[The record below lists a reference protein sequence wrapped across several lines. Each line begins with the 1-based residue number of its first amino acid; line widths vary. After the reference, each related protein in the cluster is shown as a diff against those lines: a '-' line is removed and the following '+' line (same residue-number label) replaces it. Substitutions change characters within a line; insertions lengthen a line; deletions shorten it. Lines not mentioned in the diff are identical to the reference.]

1 MSKKENKKENKK
13 IYEKALSLYN
23 RGYIDESIDLCEKG
37 ISRDLNNSNIINLKG
52 LLLYLKGDLNEAIA
66 LWKINKDYNN
76 DEISKTYLKDI
87 EKDFKRGE
95 LYKESE
101 EFINNLL
108 IDKAIENL
116 LECSKSD
123 FNLINVNNALA
134 ICYLRKG
141 QYDNGLIALEKV
153 FTTDKKNIKAKEIEK
168 EINSILNIKNKN
180 NLLLKVV
187 ILGLIT
193 VVLIMSV
200 RVNLLLKERRNNI
213 ENNTA
218 ANGNKELDNEVAV
231 NSSNE
236 DIEKEKN
243 NSENKKQENIDKD
256 KENTNEEEEIK
267 EEIIELSGEK
277 ILENYKEGTDLFEK
291 GKYKEAKKIL
301 EYTLKPSEGN
311 HLNDDI
317 LFLLASTSEKSGDI
331 EDSIKY
337 FEEFILK
344 YNNGNYIEESYYKI
358 SLLYKEKDIEKSKY
372 YAKELMSKFP
382 NSIYNNKNIKE
393 ILAS

>member
-1 MSKKENKKENKK
+1 MSKKENKK

-23 RGYIDESIDLCEKG
+23 RGYIDEAINLCEKG

-52 LLLYLKGDLNEAIA
+52 LLLYLKGNLKEATA

-87 EKDFKRGE
+87 EKDFKREE

-101 EFINNLL
+101 ELINSLL
-108 IDKAIENL
+108 IDEAIDNL

-123 FNLINVNNALA
+123 FNLLNVNNALA
-134 ICYLRKG
+134 NCYLRKG
-141 QYDNGLIALEKV
+141 KYDDSLIALEKV
-153 FTTDKKNIKAKEIEK
+153 FNTDKNNIKAKEIEK
-168 EINSILNIKNKN
+168 EINNILNIKNKD
-180 NLLLKVV
+180 NLLLKIM

-200 RVNLLLKERRNNI
+200 RVTILLNERKNNV
-213 ENNTA
+213 ENKITIDE
-218 ANGNKELDNEVAV
+218 NKELDNEIAA
-231 NSSNE
+231 NSNSNDE
-236 DIEKEKN
+236 EKEKN
-243 NSENKKQENIDKD
+243 NSESEKQEDINKD
-256 KENTNEEEEIK
+256 NENSNKEDGIK
-267 EEIIELSGEK
+267 EEALELSGEK
-277 ILENYKEGTDLFEK
+277 ILENYEEGADLFDK
-291 GKYKEAKKIL
+291 GKYKESKKIL

-317 LFLLASTSEKSGDI
+317 LFLLASASEKAGDI
-331 EDSIKY
+331 DDSIKY

-358 SLLYKEKDIEKSKY
+358 ALLYKEKDIEKSKN
-372 YAKELMSKFP
+372 YAKTLMSRFP